1 MPLKPRIHVLD
12 VDVGEKFKSK
22 EAGEEKL
29 ALLKKNAEQIYANLE
44 EIEMNHMTEEEL
56 KDALGEEH
64 GDEDEKG
71 SDHEEEKHEETAE
84 EKVERKKAAWASRK
98 AKYMKYADK
107 GKVEKLEKANKK
119 QQAKLEKV
127 CSYATHGPLIPARTL
142 TRGFILRCAT
152 QAVAKGKS
160 PPYIAYKQAKVDFTN
175 NMIKTAKIVQNLKKA
190 GLMG

>member
-44 EIEMNHMTEEEL
+44 DIEMNELTEKERKE
-56 KDALGEEH
+56 AHEEEH

-119 QQAKLEKV
+119 QQGKLEKV
-127 CSYATHGPLIPARTL
+127 CYYATHGPHIPARTL

>member
-1 MPLKPRIHVLD
+1 MLKRVHVLD

-29 ALLKKNAEQIYANLE
+29 ALLKKNADQIYANLE
-44 EIEMNHMTEEEL
+44 EIEMKHMTEEEL
-56 KDALGEEH
+56 KEAHKEEH
-64 GDEDEKG
+64 GDGDEKD

-127 CSYATHGPLIPARTL
+127 CSYATHGPLIPAPTL
-142 TRGFILRCAT
+142 TRDFILRRAT
-152 QAVAKGKS
+152 QAVSKGKS
-160 PPYIAYKQAKVDFTN
+160 EHYILYKQAKVDFTN

>member
-1 MPLKPRIHVLD
+1 MPKRIHVLD

-142 TRGFILRCAT
+142 TRDFILRCAT
-152 QAVAKGKS
+152 QAQSKGKS
-160 PPYIAYKQAKVDFTN
+160 EAYILYKQAKVDFTN